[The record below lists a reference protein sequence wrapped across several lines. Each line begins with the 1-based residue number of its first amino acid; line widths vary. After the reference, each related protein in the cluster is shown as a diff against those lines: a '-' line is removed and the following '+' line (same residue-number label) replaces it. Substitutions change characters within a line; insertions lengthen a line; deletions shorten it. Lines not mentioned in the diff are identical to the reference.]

1 MKRAGRPHS
10 LRSRRW
16 RRIRGSGA
24 AARVLAL
31 VVFGGCIAIVVLG
44 PGVPDWRTW
53 PAWTFVGLPAALI
66 VRSWWFG
73 VYVDVSTVK
82 VVSWY
87 WTYRVDRDSLQ
98 RVTLQNYNGF
108 ATMWTGGGATDF
120 VTWAVLMFEFED
132 RRGKMQA
139 FPATAMWW
147 RSAKVAGGELRAV
160 LGHAPYSEGPRSE
173 VRRARR

>member
-1 MKRAGRPHS
+1 MA
-10 LRSRRW
+10 
-16 RRIRGSGA
+16 I
-24 AARVLAL
+24 
-31 VVFGGCIAIVVLG
+31 VVFGGCIAATVVG
-44 PGVPDWRTW
+44 SGVPDWRTLG
-53 PAWTFVGLPAALI
+53 AWIFVGLPAAVI

-73 VYVDVSTVK
+73 VYVDASTVK

-87 WTYRVDRDSLQ
+87 WTYRIDRDSLK

-108 ATMWTGGGATDF
+108 ATMWTGGGGTDF

-132 RRGKMQA
+132 QRGKVRE

-147 RSAKVAGGELRAV
+147 RSAKTAADELRDL
-160 LGHAPYSEGPRSE
+160 LGHAPYSEGARSE